1 MEIGSAGAG
10 SIAQISPTQTG
21 SQQQVVQAQAQQEK
35 VPEPTPSPETAQQ
48 NTAPTTE
55 RVGTIVDVQI

>member
-10 SIAQISPTQTG
+10 SVAQIAPTQTG

-35 VPEPTPSPETAQQ
+35 QVEQNPQPEQQSSPSASQ
-48 NTAPTTE
+48 
-55 RVGTIVDVQI
+55 RVGTVVDVQI

>member
-35 VPEPTPSPETAQQ
+35 PVEQNPQPEQAQQ
-48 NTAPTTE
+48 SAAPTNQ
-55 RVGTIVDVQI
+55 RVGTVVDVQI